1 MIVTEKRLVQ
11 WDTEKKVQVSSEE
24 TFNEVHFYNKFSTV
38 AEVVLPKEGYADIP
52 NHFLQTGDDITV
64 WLVNSTVEGDTSIEK
79 AVLEVSPRK
88 KPADYVYTETEVIT
102 FKKLVEEVEEAVD
115 NANAIA
121 KDLEEKRD
129 SGYFKGEDGK
139 DGKDG
144 KDAYGFD
151 YAQVDENGD
160 LIIHYVDGTTKD
172 AGRVKGEQGPQGIP
186 GANGADGK
194 DGAQG
199 PKGDKGDK
207 GDKGEPGV
215 NGTNGTNGKDGVDGK
230 TPVKGVDYWTS
241 SDIDEIHS
249 YIDGQLGVI
258 ENGTY

>member
-11 WDTEKKVQVSSEE
+11 WDTDKKVQVSSEE
-24 TFNEVHFYNKFSTV
+24 EFNEVHFYNKFSAS

-52 NHFLQTGDDITV
+52 NHFLQTGDEITV
-64 WLVNSTVEGDTSIEK
+64 WLVNSTEEGDTSIEK
-79 AVLEVSPRK
+79 AVLEVLPRK

-102 FKKLVEEVEEAVD
+102 FKKLVEEVDKAVD

-129 SGYFKGEDGK
+129 SGYFKGENGKDGINGVDGK

-144 KDAYGFD
+144 APGP
-151 YAQVDENGD
+151 
-160 LIIHYVDGTTKD
+160 
-172 AGRVKGEQGPQGIP
+172 QGPQGIP
-186 GANGADGK
+186 GK

-207 GDKGEPGV
+207 GEPGA
-215 NGTNGTNGKDGVDGK
+215 NGTNGTNGTNGKDGIDGKDGVDGK
-230 TPVKGVDYWTS
+230 TPVKGVDYYTDAEKQDLIAEITES
-241 SDIDEIHS
+241 VTGDIDVALDNIIAIQNELIGGDS
-249 YIDGQLGVI
+249 V
-258 ENGTY
+258 